1 VCLRHGQTRGMGKK
15 LMFNIAPD
23 ENGRVDGEG
32 DLAVETHFHPV
43 GTP

>member
-1 VCLRHGQTRGMGKK
+1 MHWNKR
-15 LMFNIAPD
+15 MFNIAPGN
-23 ENGRVDGEG
+23 NGRLDGEG